1 MSCGIFLFSQKGNF
15 SKKINTKRML
25 RSRVLRSAA
34 SSICIRRISL
44 ALQYR
49 PTHHQTPTSVN
60 VRFFAD
66 HGTETASRAGQ
77 YLLNK
82 DDVLTRVLDVVKNFE
97 KVDASKVTAESHF
110 INDLGLDSLDVVEV
124 VMALEQ
130 EFVLDIPD
138 HDAEKIQSIQDA
150 VEYISQNPM
159 AK

>member
-1 MSCGIFLFSQKGNF
+1 
-15 SKKINTKRML
+15 ML
-25 RSRVLRSAA
+25 RSRVLRAILPRQSARMLTLVLPRTVTCVA
-34 SSICIRRISL
+34 APMVSRRF
-44 ALQYR
+44 Y
-49 PTHHQTPTSVN
+49 
-60 VRFFAD
+60 AD
-66 HGTETASRAGQ
+66 HGHGHSEGPTRTGH

-82 DDVLTRVLDVVKNFE
+82 EDVLTRVLEVVKNFE
-97 KVDASKVTAESHF
+97 KVDAAKVNPESHF

-130 EFVLDIPD
+130 EFLLDIPD